1 MRILFPPLASNAL
14 FLSLFGLVDVEVN
27 AALFRFAVTSH
38 GAFAIRKIL
47 LHFPSSQSFIIH
59 SLQTSVE
66 ASTFP
71 IQIRDQKKKKNCEIF
86 QSALPSHSTSLSF
99 SHFNPSL
106 SHTATH
112 VCSTFH
118 TQFNVGRGTGEWIF
132 ILRISVRFFS
142 FSACYLNGCNI

>member
-71 IQIRDQKKKKNCEIF
+71 IQIRDQKKK
-86 QSALPSHSTSLSF
+86 
-99 SHFNPSL
+99 
-106 SHTATH
+106 
-112 VCSTFH
+112 
-118 TQFNVGRGTGEWIF
+118 
-132 ILRISVRFFS
+132 
-142 FSACYLNGCNI
+142 